1 MVKKSLTYFTTK
13 QITDLM
19 QTSYPKDKI
28 KIMLMEGIHQNAVD
42 TFHKFGYT
50 NVDHYSKALPEDE
63 LIAKLQEGVQMIGIR
78 SKTKM
83 TKRVIEAAD
92 KLRVI
97 GCFCIG
103 TNQVDLGVAQA
114 NGVAVFNSPHSNTR
128 SVAELVIAQSI
139 MLIRR
144 IPEMNWATQNKIW
157 QKSAKESYELRGKTI
172 GVIGYGNIGSQV
184 SVLAEA
190 VGLRVLY
197 YDVAPKLPLGNAQI
211 SDSLDE
217 LLKTSD
223 IVTLHVPADEGSA
236 NLMNADKIALMK
248 KGSIL
253 LNLSRGN
260 VVDLKALKDSLDK
273 GIIKGA
279 SIDVYPKEPKS
290 IGDTFETVIQ
300 ETKSKNIILTPH
312 IGGSTQE
319 AQENI
324 GIDAAGKLANYL
336 DTGSTIGCITIP
348 EVNLVAPKRR
358 QTHRVLHIHKNVP
371 GVMNDINS
379 MLKENNINVL
389 GQFLKTNEDIGYAVI
404 DVAADASE
412 EVLQDLKQIN
422 NTIKARMLY

>member
-1 MVKKSLTYFTTK
+1 
-13 QITDLM
+13 M

-42 TFHKFGYT
+42 TFKKFGYT
-50 NVDHYSKALPEDE
+50 NIDHYTKALPEDE

-78 SKTKM
+78 SKTHM

-103 TNQVDLGVAQA
+103 TNQVDLDVAQE

-128 SVAELVIAQSI
+128 SVAELVIAQSV

-144 IPEMNWATQNKIW
+144 IPEMNWATHEGVW
-157 QKSAKESYELRGKTI
+157 QKSAKESYELRGKTLGI
-172 GVIGYGNIGSQV
+172 IGYGNIGSQV
-184 SVLAEA
+184 SVLAESM
-190 VGLRVLY
+190 GLRVKY
-197 YDVAPKLPLGNAQI
+197 YDIAPKLPLGNAR
-211 SDSLDE
+211 STDSMDDLIKE
-217 LLKTSD
+217 SD
-223 IVTLHVPADEGSA
+223 IVTLHVPADEGTV
-236 NLMNADKIALMK
+236 NLMNAEKINLMK

-253 LNLSRGN
+253 INLSRGN
-260 VVDLKALKDSLDK
+260 VVDLDALRASLDN

-279 SIDVYPKEPKS
+279 SIDVYPSEPKS
-290 IGDTFETVIQ
+290 IGDAFETVMQ
-300 ETKSKNIILTPH
+300 GSKNVILTPH

-324 GIDAAGKLANYL
+324 GIDAATKLANYL

-348 EVNLVAPKRR
+348 EVNLIPPKRR

-371 GVMNDINS
+371 GVMNNINR
-379 MLKENNINVL
+379 LLTEHNINVV
-389 GQFLKTNEDIGYAVI
+389 GQFLKTSETIGYAVI

-412 EVLQDLKQIN
+412 EALQTLKEVD
-422 NTIKARMLY
+422 NTIKTRILY

>member
-1 MVKKSLTYFTTK
+1 
-13 QITDLM
+13 M

-42 TFHKFGYT
+42 TFHKYGYT
-50 NVDHYSKALPEDE
+50 NVDHYTKALPEDE
-63 LIAKLQEGVQMIGIR
+63 LIAKLQEGVQIIGIR
-78 SKTKM
+78 SKTHM

-103 TNQVDLGVAQA
+103 TNQVDLDVALQ

-128 SVAELVIAQSI
+128 SVAELVIAQSV

-144 IPEMNWATQNKIW
+144 IPEMNWATHEGVW
-157 QKSAKESYELRGKTI
+157 QKSAKESYELRGKTLGI
-172 GVIGYGNIGSQV
+172 IGYGNIGSQV
-184 SVLAEA
+184 SVLAESM
-190 VGLRVLY
+190 GLRVLY
-197 YDVAPKLPLGNAQI
+197 YDIAPKLPLGNA
-211 SDSLDE
+211 SSVDSMDE
-217 LLKTSD
+217 LIKNSD
-223 IVTLHVPADEGSA
+223 IVTLHVPADEGTI
-236 NLMNADKIALMK
+236 NLMSAEKVELMK

-260 VVDLKALKDSLDK
+260 VVDLEALKKSIDG

-279 SIDVYPKEPKS
+279 SIDVYPEEPKS
-290 IGDTFETVIQ
+290 IGDDFKTVLQ
-300 ETKSKNIILTPH
+300 GCKNVILTPH

-324 GIDAAGKLANYL
+324 GIDAASKLANYL

-348 EVNLVAPKRR
+348 EVNLIPPKRR

-371 GVMNDINS
+371 GVMNDINHL
-379 MLKENNINVL
+379 LKENNINVI
-389 GQFLKTNEDIGYAVI
+389 GQFLKTSPEIGYAVI
-404 DVAADASE
+404 DVSADASE
-412 EVLQDLKQIN
+412 EVLGGLRKID
-422 NTIKARMLY
+422 NTIKTRILY